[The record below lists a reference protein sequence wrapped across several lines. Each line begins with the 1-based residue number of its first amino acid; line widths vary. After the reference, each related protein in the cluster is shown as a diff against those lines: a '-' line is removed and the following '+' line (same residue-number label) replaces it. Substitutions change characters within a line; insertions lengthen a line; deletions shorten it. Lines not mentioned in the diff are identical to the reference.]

1 MDSMDCADAS
11 QLTPARNTS
20 VTALQALA
28 MLNNHFIVRQSEHF
42 AERVGEMGKTL
53 PAQLTAAYELALGR
67 KPTSEEAKGLT
78 EYAAKYGMANTCRV
92 ILNSNEFIFV
102 N

>member
-11 QLTPARNTS
+11 QLTPTRNTS

-28 MLNNHFIVRQSEHF
+28 MLNNQLMVRASEHF
-42 AERVGEMGKTL
+42 AEHVSMTNRTILSQIALVY
-53 PAQLTAAYELALGR
+53 QLALGR
-67 KPTSEEAKGLT
+67 PPTPRESAALAQ
-78 EYAAKYGMANTCRV
+78 YAEKYGMPNVCRL

-102 N
+102 P